1 MKTSLASLE
10 VHYLVKEF
18 QFLVGG
24 RIDNIYNPKK
34 EEFILQFF
42 VSGKGKHIVKMTS
55 GKLIYLASA
64 KSPADAPSG
73 FCMFLRKH
81 LGNSRLK
88 SVKQLESERIVEF
101 VFEKDK
107 KKKLI
112 VELFGKGNILLCDEN
127 DVILSALVYHKW
139 KDREIRAKGKYT
151 YPKREYNIFDLK
163 LNELKELLQKSD
175 KELVKCLASELGLGG
190 PYSEEACLLS
200 KVDKGIS
207 PSSLDDKEINKL
219 FKSITQLVDS
229 KIKPLTVY
237 LNDEVKDI
245 VPFELKFYGDL
256 EKKPFKTYNEAF
268 DTYFLEDVKEE
279 KPKTKQ
285 EKEIEKLERRME
297 QQKKTINEL
306 GDKEIKER
314 GKADLVYKNYELVNE
329 IIAELKKATKKY
341 DWKEIK
347 NRLEGHK
354 VIKSVNS
361 KDKTVEIEL

>member
-42 VSGKGKHIVKMTS
+42 VSGKGKHIIRMIS

-64 KSPADAPSG
+64 KSPAEAPSG

-81 LGNSRLK
+81 LGNSRLR

-101 VFEKDK
+101 VFEKAE

-112 VELFGKGNILLCDEN
+112 VELFGKGNVLLCDEN

-139 KDREIRAKGKYT
+139 KDREIRAKGKYS
-151 YPKREYNIFDLK
+151 YPKRNYNIFELE
-163 LNELKELLQKSD
+163 LSELKKLFQESD

-200 KVDKGIS
+200 DVDKGIS

-219 FKSITQLVDS
+219 FKSIKKLVDN

-237 LNDEVKDI
+237 LKEEVRDI
-245 VPFELKFYGDL
+245 VPFELKVYGDL
-256 EKKPFKTYNEAF
+256 EKKSFKTYNEAF
-268 DTYFLEDVKEE
+268 DNYFLEDVKEE
-279 KPKTKQ
+279 KPKTKH
-285 EKEIEKLERRME
+285 EKEIDKLNRRMG
-297 QQKKTINEL
+297 QQKQTIKEL

-329 IIAELKKATKKY
+329 IIAELRKATKKY

-347 NRLEGHK
+347 KKLEGHK
-354 VIKSVNS
+354 VVKSVNS
-361 KDKTVEIEL
+361 KDKTVEIEI